1 MRLHEMNKD
10 ERDANMLHM
19 GVILASLRAVP
30 SVRATLKAELR
41 ATGNDMHGALA
52 RRVLLGCYRDELE
65 DEQVERARLLE
76 RLFDGTFGWR
86 SSPDQVQRYCDEIIR
101 VNRGLGDDDGHY
113 SPSKLAMRLRSL
125 VPTATVREEWD
136 DARRDLVQANTLT
149 DPVAVIVAIQ
159 NSLVPGRPRLQRQH
173 PAFRRASYR
182 PRLS

>member
-1 MRLHEMNKD
+1 M
-10 ERDANMLHM
+10 
-19 GVILASLRAVP
+19 P
-30 SVRATLKAELR
+30 
-41 ATGNDMHGALA
+41 
-52 RRVLLGCYRDELE
+52 LE

-76 RLFDGTFGWR
+76 RLFDGTFDWR

-159 NSLVPGRPRLQRQH
+159 NSLVRYQAKQRLAVDRPTIPLGSDGASFSRANAHLSLNAAPKQSPVSSKQARH
-173 PAFRRASYR
+173 PPAHPWNTREPPARTEAG
-182 PRLS
+182 